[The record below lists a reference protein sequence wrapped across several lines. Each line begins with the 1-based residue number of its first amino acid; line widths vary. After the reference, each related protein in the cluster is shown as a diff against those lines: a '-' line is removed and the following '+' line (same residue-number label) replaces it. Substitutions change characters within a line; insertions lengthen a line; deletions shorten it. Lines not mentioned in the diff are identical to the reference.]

1 MAIIWRKG
9 MSVNNDII
17 DHDHHFLINFIN
29 TVELLLKSPDEK
41 DMLLEVFDQLY
52 DYTSKHF
59 RREEMIQ
66 RKIEY
71 PKSLHHKNA
80 HVALLESLRKTQ
92 KEIEQTHSFEEI
104 QSKSDDVINFLRSW
118 LVDHILKEDMQLKP
132 YLEKHPRA
140 FS

>member
-1 MAIIWRKG
+1 MAIIWRNA

-29 TVELLLKSPDEK
+29 TIELLLKTPDEK
-41 DMLLEVFDQLY
+41 EMLVEVFDQMY

-59 RREEMIQ
+59 RREEVIQ
-66 RKIEY
+66 RKIEF

-80 HVALLESLRKTQ
+80 HVALLASLREIQ
-92 KEIEQTHSFEEI
+92 KELDETNSFEEI
-104 QSKSDDVINFLRSW
+104 EKKSNDVINFLRSW
-118 LVDHILKEDMQLKP
+118 LMDHIIKEDMQLKP

-140 FS
+140 FF